1 MQWTSHQNIHD
12 FQITLHLAVRR
23 VSETQLDAPVGQLS
37 ELLDV
42 LVQGLVGEEV
52 VPLAP
57 LEHDPDIPVRFRLTR
72 GNLTND

>member
-1 MQWTSHQNIHD
+1 MYNFH
-12 FQITLHLAVRR
+12 ITPYLSVRR
-23 VSETQLDAPVGQLS
+23 VSETELDAPVGQLS

>member
-1 MQWTSHQNIHD
+1 MYNFH
-12 FQITLHLAVRR
+12 ITPYLSVRR
-23 VSETQLDAPVGQLS
+23 VSETELDAPVGQLA

-57 LEHDPDIPVRFRLTR
+57 LEHDPDVPVRVRLTKHQR
-72 GNLTND
+72 TKRNLTNANK